1 MKIAMITLGCRVNQY
16 ESDAMAELL
25 TNAGH
30 SMTPDPSEADVC
42 IVNTCTVTNI
52 ADRKSRQMLSKA
64 HRLNPNARLVAA
76 GCWSQRSPE
85 QAANIEGV
93 DAVLGSADRSKIVEI
108 VEGLFKAPADDRT
121 DTIGESSHPIDSR
134 IHTRDIM
141 RETEFEELSASREG
155 RTRAYLKIQDGCN
168 KFCTYCVIPY
178 ARGRLRSRSLASVR
192 AEAEKLD
199 AEGFV
204 EVVLTGIHLMSY
216 GVDFKDGT
224 NIADAVNCFAGL
236 DNIRRIRFGSL
247 EPHLMT
253 DELIAALAKEKRICR
268 QFHLSLQS
276 GSDTVLERMNRGYTS
291 AQYLH
296 ICDSLRAA
304 FGEDT
309 AITTD
314 IIAGFPGES
323 DQEHLETIAFMRSV
337 PLARTHIFPYS
348 RRSGTKAAAMRG
360 QLSNA
365 EKSRRAGELIAVSR
379 ELEREYVSRYV
390 GRVETVLVEENK
402 NGLSFGCTDTY
413 VKTII
418 DTELPPNTLVRVQI
432 DSVKEEND
440 GELSLL
446 SHRIG

>member
-1 MKIAMITLGCRVNQY
+1 MNISIITLGCRVNQY

-25 TNAGH
+25 TAAGH
-30 SMTPDPSEADVC
+30 TVTEDPSIADVC

-64 HRLNPNARLVAA
+64 HRLNKNAKLIAA

-85 QAANIEGV
+85 QAAAIEGV
-93 DAVLGSADRSKIVEI
+93 DAVMGSSDRSKIVEI
-108 VEGLFKAPADDRT
+108 VERLFKPSDAACA
-121 DTIGESSHPIDSR
+121 GENGENSAALNSR
-134 IHTRDIM
+134 IHTGDIM
-141 RETEFEELSASREG
+141 RETRFEELSAVKEG

-168 KFCTYCVIPY
+168 KFCTYCAIPY
-178 ARGRLRSRSLASVR
+178 ARGRLRSRSPASVR
-192 AEAEKLD
+192 AEAEKLN

-224 NIADAVNCFAGL
+224 NIADAVSCFSGL
-236 DNIRRIRFGSL
+236 DGIKRIRFGSL

-253 DELIAALAKEKRICR
+253 PEIIAALSKEKRICR

-276 GSDTVLERMNRGYTS
+276 GSDTVLERMNRGYTA
-291 AQYLH
+291 AQYLD
-296 ICDSLRAA
+296 ICDQLRRA

-323 DQEHLETIAFMRSV
+323 EREHAETIAFMNAV
-337 PLARTHIFPYS
+337 PLARAHIFPYS
-348 RRSGTKAAAMRG
+348 RRSGTKAAAMPN

-365 EKSRRAGELIAVSR
+365 EKSRRAGELIAESKR
-379 ELEREYVSRYV
+379 LERQYLSRYI
-390 GRVETVLVEENK
+390 GRIETVLVEENG
-402 NGLSFGCTDTY
+402 NGCSFGCTDTY
-413 VKTII
+413 VKTVI
-418 DTELPPNTLVRVQI
+418 DSELPPNTLVRVQI
-432 DSVKEEND
+432 ESIKEEKD

-446 SHRIG
+446 SHCVG

>member
-1 MKIAMITLGCRVNQY
+1 MNIAIITLGCRVNQY

-25 TNAGH
+25 IDAGH
-30 SMTPDPSEADVC
+30 TVTDDHSIADVC

-64 HRLNPNARLVAA
+64 HRLNPKAKLIAA

-93 DAVLGSADRSKIVEI
+93 DAVLGSSDRSKIVDM
-108 VEGLFKAPADDRT
+108 VESLFADAVKTGTDPLDDAAKAN
-121 DTIGESSHPIDSR
+121 SK
-134 IHTRDIM
+134 IHTHDVM
-141 RETEFEELSASREG
+141 RETKFEELSAVREG

-168 KFCTYCVIPY
+168 KFCTYCAIPY

-192 AEAEKLD
+192 KEAEKLNE
-199 AEGFV
+199 EGFV

-216 GVDFKDGT
+216 GVDFNDGT
-224 NIADAVNCFAGL
+224 DIVDAVKCFDGL
-236 DNIRRIRFGSL
+236 SNIKRIRFGSL

-253 DELIAALAKEKRICR
+253 DGIIAGLAKEKRICR

-276 GSDTVLERMNRGYTS
+276 GSDSVLMRMNRGYTKK
-291 AQYLH
+291 QYLN
-296 ICDSLRAA
+296 ICNSLRTA

-314 IIAGFPGES
+314 IIAGFPGET
-323 DQEHLETIAFMRSV
+323 DEEHLETIAFMREV
-337 PLARTHIFPYS
+337 PLARAHIFPYS
-348 RRSGTKAAAMRG
+348 RRSGTKAAAMPN

-365 EKSRRAGELIAVSR
+365 EKSRRASDLIAVSR
-379 ELEREYVSRYV
+379 DLERTYISRFI
-390 GRVETVLVEENK
+390 GREETVLIEETQ
-402 NGLSFGCTDTY
+402 NGLSFGCADTY
-413 VKTII
+413 VKVIV
-418 DTELPPNTLVRVQI
+418 DTELPPNTLARVQI
-432 DSVKEEND
+432 KSIKEEKD

>member
-1 MKIAMITLGCRVNQY
+1 MNIAIITLGCRVNQY

-25 TNAGH
+25 ASAGH
-30 SMTPDPSEADVC
+30 TVTNDPSIADVC

-64 HRLNPNARLVAA
+64 HRLNEKAKLIAA

-85 QAANIEGV
+85 QAASIEGV
-93 DAVLGSADRSKIVEI
+93 DAVLGSSDRSKIVEI
-108 VEGLFKAPADDRT
+108 VESLFDERG
-121 DTIGESSHPIDSR
+121 GEESAESR
-134 IHTRDIM
+134 IYARDIM
-141 RETEFEELSASREG
+141 RETEFEELSAVREG

-168 KFCTYCVIPY
+168 KFCTYCAIPY

-192 AEAEKLD
+192 QEAEKLN

-216 GVDFKDGT
+216 GVDLKDGT
-224 NIADAVNCFAGL
+224 NIADAVKCFQGL
-236 DNIRRIRFGSL
+236 DGIKRIRFGSL
-247 EPHLMT
+247 EPHLMS
-253 DELIAALAKEKRICR
+253 DELITELSKEKRICR

-276 GSDTVLERMNRGYTS
+276 GSDTVLERMNRGYTA
-291 AQYLH
+291 AQYLD
-296 ICDSLRAA
+296 ICNKLRAA

-314 IIAGFPGES
+314 IIAGFPGETE
-323 DQEHLETIAFMRSV
+323 QEHAETIEFMKLAG
-337 PLARTHIFPYS
+337 LARSHIFPYS
-348 RRSGTKAAAMRG
+348 RRSGTKAANMQG

-365 EKSRRAGELIAVSR
+365 EKSRRAGALIAVSK
-379 ELEREYVSRYV
+379 ELEKEYISRYV
-390 GRVETVLVEENK
+390 GRIETVLVEENA
-402 NGLSFGCTDTY
+402 NGVSTGCTDTY
-413 VKTII
+413 VKTVI

-432 DSVKEEND
+432 KSIKEEND

-446 SHRIG
+446 SHRLG